1 MGEKVWMKWFVPK
14 KNEKAVSISMCNV
27 LSTEDNTT
35 GDEIE
40 WSFS

>member
-1 MGEKVWMKWFVPK
+1 MGEKLWMKWCVHK
-14 KNEKAVSISMCNV
+14 KNEKAVSMFMCNV

-35 GDEIE
+35 GGEIE

>member
-1 MGEKVWMKWFVPK
+1 MNEMMCTQ
-14 KNEKAVSISMCNV
+14 KNEKAVSIFICNV

-40 WSFS
+40 